1 MNCLS
6 TCGMQILTERPLQ
19 ADWEDTNRKS
29 SVFAV
34 IQEDDDAE
42 ENNGDDVMTVNTEQ
56 PKSTVN
62 ALASTN
68 VVSNPVAAD
77 PAPVDKDDE
86 IT

>member
-1 MNCLS
+1 
-6 TCGMQILTERPLQ
+6 MQILTERPLQ

-29 SVFAV
+29 SVFAAL
-34 IQEDDDAE
+34 QDDDAE
-42 ENNGDDVMTVNTEQ
+42 EDNGDDAMTVNTEQ

-62 ALASTN
+62 AFSSTH

-77 PAPVDKDDE
+77 PAPVDEDDE